1 MVDSVALDR
10 VAKRAHHVLLADHLV
25 EGLRSVAAVE
35 EVSALTASIL
45 ASARAAAADAQ
56 SSGQSCTGW
65 FECMWSR

>member
-35 EVSALTASIL
+35 GGL
-45 ASARAAAADAQ
+45 RAHRLDTSVGPGGRRDAQ